1 MIFDDQILIK
11 RIQNGDKESLGQL
24 IEKYYGDVF
33 SLCFYKTKDRHLAED
48 LTQETF
54 IRLIDHIYS
63 FKPKGKFRNYLYT
76 ITLNVCRDE
85 FKKQNR
91 NQEVDIEEFQNYLY
105 RKEDSGSEDEQM
117 IEMYLDQLPDYQKD
131 VIILHY
137 YQDLKLREIA
147 GILNVSEST
156 VKSRLY
162 QGLNKLRKIYEE
174 ENKNE

>member
-1 MIFDDQILIK
+1 
-11 RIQNGDKESLGQL
+11 
-24 IEKYYGDVF
+24 
-33 SLCFYKTKDRHLAED
+33 
-48 LTQETF
+48 
-54 IRLIDHIYS
+54 
-63 FKPKGKFRNYLYT
+63 
-76 ITLNVCRDE
+76 
-85 FKKQNR
+85 
-91 NQEVDIEEFQNYLY
+91 
-105 RKEDSGSEDEQM
+105 
-117 IEMYLDQLPDYQKD
+117 MYLDQLPDYQKD

>member
-85 FKKQNR
+85 FKKQIR
-91 NQEVDIEEFQNYLY
+91 AME
-105 RKEDSGSEDEQM
+105 REDAKTIPIIAMTANVFDEDVERSLQSGMNAHLSKPID
-117 IEMYLDQLPDYQKD
+117 PD
-131 VIILHY
+131 V
-137 YQDLKLREIA
+137 
-147 GILNVSEST
+147 
-156 VKSRLY
+156 LY
-162 QGLNKLRKIYEE
+162 QTLADFINKTSRSDT
-174 ENKNE
+174 